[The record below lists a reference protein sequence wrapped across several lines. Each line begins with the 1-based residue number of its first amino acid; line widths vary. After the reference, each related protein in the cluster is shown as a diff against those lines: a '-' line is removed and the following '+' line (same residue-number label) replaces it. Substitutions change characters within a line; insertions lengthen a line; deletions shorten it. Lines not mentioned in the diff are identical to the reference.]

1 VILSNTCS
9 NPRNECEKVS
19 VTNVIVI
26 DDHDLIRMGI
36 CRILQDVPG
45 IQCIGQGASGEEA
58 LKLVRRLEPDIVI
71 MDIRMPGMGGLV
83 ATQRILATHPKVKV
97 IVVSA
102 FDELY
107 PDKLLKAG
115 ASGYITKNTDS
126 AEVATA
132 IQTVLANRV
141 FVSPV
146 IAQKI
151 VTNELNGKAGSPL
164 ESLSRRELQIA
175 LMITSGHRIA
185 EIAGVLNVS
194 PKTINSYKYRICEK
208 LKVNNDVE
216 LTLAAV
222 KYGLVNPEE
231 IV

>member
-1 VILSNTCS
+1 
-9 NPRNECEKVS
+9 
-19 VTNVIVI
+19 VTSVIVI

-45 IQCIGQGASGEEA
+45 VRCVGQGASGEQA
-58 LKLVRRLEPDIVI
+58 LHLVRQFEPDIVI
-71 MDIRMPGMGGLV
+71 MDIRMPGMGGLE
-83 ATQRILATHPKVKV
+83 AAQRILVSHPKVKV

-102 FDELY
+102 FDDLFPE
-107 PDKLLKAG
+107 KLLKAG
-115 ASGYITKNTDS
+115 AAGYITKNTD
-126 AEVATA
+126 AGEIALA
-132 IQTVLANRV
+132 IETVLANRV

-151 VTNELNGKAGSPL
+151 VVSELNGDACSPL
-164 ESLSRRELQIA
+164 QSLSRRELQIA
-175 LMITSGHRIA
+175 QMLTSGLRVA

-208 LKVNNDVE
+208 LNVSNDVE

-222 KYGLVNPEE
+222 KYGLVKPEE
-231 IV
+231 IL